1 MIDIEIEIV
10 DSDQELLEYMDIDV
24 KTLIKTMNSDYD
36 CDYLDFE
43 DGYHIE
49 YDMGLS

>member
-1 MIDIEIEIV
+1 
-10 DSDQELLEYMDIDV
+10 
-24 KTLIKTMNSDYD
+24 MNSDYD